1 MRKVV
6 AMLGVIA
13 AVGFL
18 YYPSPQQA
26 TAQTKK
32 AGQFLFVQT
41 AQNVAFKDGTL
52 TLENAAP
59 TTVFFSDRPER
70 VTGHVRND
78 LFMKL
83 WTEGKNSFKS
93 DPPNASLSIFDAKGS
108 QTAVVELSNPRV
120 EGKNIVYNARTLRGT
135 IPEKGA
141 AGALFI
147 DGDYA
152 CSVGVYDT
160 GDPGYPCWAQKA
172 FSPNG

>member
-13 AVGFL
+13 GAGLL
-18 YYPSPQQA
+18 YLLPQLA
-26 TAQTKK
+26 TAQIK
-32 AGQFLFVQT
+32 GPQFLFVQT

-70 VTGHVRND
+70 VTGHLRND

-93 DPPNASLSIFDAKGS
+93 DPPNASLSVFDAKGA
-108 QTAVVELSNPRV
+108 QTAVVELRNPRV
-120 EGKNIVYNARTLRGT
+120 EGKNIVYKARALRGT

-141 AGALFI
+141 ASALFI
-147 DGDYA
+147 DGDGA
-152 CSVGVYDT
+152 CSLGVYDT

-172 FSPNG
+172 FAPNG

>member
-6 AMLGVIA
+6 KMLALV
-13 AVGFL
+13 VGAGL
-18 YYPSPQQA
+18 LYPSPQLA
-26 TAQTKK
+26 TAQTK
-32 AGQFLFVQT
+32 GPQFLFVQT

-70 VTGHVRND
+70 VTGHLRND

-93 DPPNASLSIFDAKGS
+93 DPPNASLSVFDAKGA

-120 EGKNIVYNARTLRGT
+120 EGKNIVYTARALRGQ

-141 AGALFI
+141 ASALFI
-147 DGDYA
+147 DGDGA
-152 CSVGVYDT
+152 CSLGVYDT

-172 FSPNG
+172 FAPNG

>member
-6 AMLGVIA
+6 KML
-13 AVGFL
+13 AVVVGAGL
-18 YYPSPQQA
+18 LYPSPQLA
-26 TAQTKK
+26 TAQTK
-32 AGQFLFVQT
+32 GPQFLFVQT

-52 TLENAAP
+52 TLENVAP

-70 VTGHVRND
+70 VTGHLRNE

-93 DPPNASLSIFDAKGS
+93 DPPNASLSVFDPQGAK
-108 QTAVVELSNPRV
+108 TAVVELSNPRV
-120 EGKNIVYNARTLRGT
+120 EGKNIVYNARALRGT

-141 AGALFI
+141 ASALFI

-152 CSVGVYDT
+152 CSVGVYDR
-160 GDPGYPCWAQKA
+160 GDSGYPCWAQKA